1 MKKIL
6 FFGTEDFAKSILEQ
20 LLDSQQFS
28 VIGVVTKIDQIKGRN
43 EVYKSPVKLLA
54 EQNHLQIFQPESL
67 KNWSLDI
74 EPWDL
79 SIVCQYGK
87 IIPKA
92 ILDIPQLGTINIH
105 TSLLPRYRGA
115 SPIQTALIN
124 GETETGVTIMF
135 MDEKMDHGPI
145 LAQEKIIIDQDD
157 TYLTLSEKMMPVAGK
172 LLLKTLDQWIKKEI
186 QSQIQDE
193 SKVTLCKLLERDDG
207 KIDWQ
212 KMSADQIYNLY
223 RGTYPWPGVWTL
235 WEGKRLKLTETR
247 KSNNSFTP
255 GLVVELE
262 KKVYV
267 GAVEGSIELLKI
279 QMEGKKEMDVKSFVN
294 GYKIVGAQLA

>member
-1 MKKIL
+1 
-6 FFGTEDFAKSILEQ
+6 
-20 LLDSQQFS
+20 
-28 VIGVVTKIDQIKGRN
+28 
-43 EVYKSPVKLLA
+43 
-54 EQNHLQIFQPESL
+54 
-67 KNWSLDI
+67 
-74 EPWDL
+74 
-79 SIVCQYGK
+79 
-87 IIPKA
+87 
-92 ILDIPQLGTINIH
+92 
-105 TSLLPRYRGA
+105 
-115 SPIQTALIN
+115 
-124 GETETGVTIMF
+124 
-135 MDEKMDHGPI
+135 
-145 LAQEKIIIDQDD
+145 
-157 TYLTLSEKMMPVAGK
+157 
-172 LLLKTLDQWIKKEI
+172 
-186 QSQIQDE
+186 
-193 SKVTLCKLLERDDG
+193 LERDDG